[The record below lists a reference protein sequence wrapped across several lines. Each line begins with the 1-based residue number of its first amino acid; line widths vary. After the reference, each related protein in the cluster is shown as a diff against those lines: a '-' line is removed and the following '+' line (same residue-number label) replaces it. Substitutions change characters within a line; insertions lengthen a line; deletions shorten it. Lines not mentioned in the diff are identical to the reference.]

1 MTQRPL
7 LPPPPTPVARATLGP
22 NAHTGTGSP
31 APAARPGE
39 VHWGQ
44 ANGCIF
50 RFDPQAT
57 PRRTGAALV
66 PTSSRRVLALPPRK
80 ASGAR
85 AAGGSGRAGRVAMAL
100 GDTADFD
107 ADFDA
112 DDDADDT
119 LITVAGS
126 AGGAGSQ
133 GGDEQGGQHER
144 AGHGASGGGDSDSS
158 GDSNRDSNGSDW
170 ATDLTGASANAGAW
184 FQPEAAPG
192 PAASAFDGE
201 RSVSPMW
208 LVLTSTA
215 SSLPLRLRA
224 LAAMGAAE
232 PTLRPG
238 EALGHVRAA
247 LIEAVNSGAFVPKV
261 DPASPDQ
268 NCLLPLL
275 LLRAWRPMPSAL
287 RAQAGARAA
296 AMLSMAE
303 RVRRAPQHP
312 VQPVTAP

>member
-1 MTQRPL
+1 MTARPL
-7 LPPPPTPVARATLGP
+7 LPTNPTPVARVTLGP
-22 NAHTGTGSP
+22 NAPHQSGGGA

-44 ANGCIF
+44 ANACVF

-66 PTSSRRVLALPPRK
+66 PTSSRRVLPLPPRK
-80 ASGAR
+80 AAAAR
-85 AAGGSGRAGRVAMAL
+85 AAGRSGRAGRVAMAL
-100 GDTADFD
+100 GDA

-112 DDDADDT
+112 DDDVDDT
-119 LITVAGS
+119 SIAAAGS
-126 AGGAGSQ
+126 AEGAGSQ
-133 GGDEQGGQHER
+133 GGGEQGGQGER
-144 AGHGASGGGDSDSS
+144 AGQGASGGGDGNSN
-158 GDSNRDSNGSDW
+158 GDNNGSDW
-170 ATDLTGASANAGAW
+170 ATDLTKASASAGAW
-184 FQPEAAPG
+184 FQPESAAG
-192 PAASAFDGE
+192 PAASAFDGD

-208 LVLTSTA
+208 LALTSTA
-215 SSLPLRLRA
+215 SSLPLRQRA

-232 PTLRPG
+232 PTLRCG

-275 LLRAWRPMPSAL
+275 LLRASRPMPSAA

-296 AMLSMAE
+296 AMLSMTE
-303 RVRRAPQHP
+303 RLRRAPNHP
-312 VQPVTAP
+312 LQPVTAP

>member
-66 PTSSRRVLALPPRK
+66 PTSSRRVLPLPPRK
-80 ASGAR
+80 AAAAR
-85 AAGGSGRAGRVAMAL
+85 AAGSSGRAGRVAMAL
-100 GDTADFD
+100 GDA

-112 DDDADDT
+112 DDDVNDADDT
-119 LITVAGS
+119 SIAAAGS
-126 AGGAGSQ
+126 AEGAGSQ
-133 GGDEQGGQHER
+133 GGGEQGGQGER
-144 AGHGASGGGDSDSS
+144 AGQGASGGGDGNSN
-158 GDSNRDSNGSDW
+158 GDSNGDNNGSDW
-170 ATDLTGASANAGAW
+170 ATDLTEPSASAGAW
-184 FQPEAAPG
+184 FQPESAAG
-192 PAASAFDGE
+192 PAASAFDGD

-208 LVLTSTA
+208 LVLTSAA
-215 SSLPLRLRA
+215 SSLPLRQRA

-232 PTLRPG
+232 PTLRCG

-312 VQPVTAP
+312 LQPVTAP

>member
-22 NAHTGTGSP
+22 NAYTRTGSP

-39 VHWGQ
+39 VQWGQ

-66 PTSSRRVLALPPRK
+66 PTSSRRVLPLPPRK

-107 ADFDA
+107 AD
-112 DDDADDT
+112 DDADDT
-119 LITVAGS
+119 SITAAGS
-126 AGGAGSQ
+126 AQGAGSQ
-133 GGDEQGGQHER
+133 GGGEQGGQHER

-158 GDSNRDSNGSDW
+158 GDSNRDSNGDNNASNW

-192 PAASAFDGE
+192 PAALAFDGG

-247 LIEAVNSGAFVPKV
+247 LIEAVNSGAFVPKL
-261 DPASPDQ
+261 DPASPNQ

-275 LLRAWRPMPSAL
+275 LLRQSGLPITFM
-287 RAQAGARAA
+287 
-296 AMLSMAE
+296 E
-303 RVRRAPQHP
+303 N
-312 VQPVTAP
+312 